1 MSNEGA
7 VILTEEPEITEPA
20 ETQGAIAEVGE
31 FYDDREADDV
41 VENSDLT
48 EPSKESD
55 DSHATEDA
63 TDVEEEAVDVPRSKK
78 SSDRAFAEMRRANE
92 SLESQNAEL
101 LQRIEALE
109 KANKMAQL
117 IETAT
122 QMGLSDSEIEQVV
135 ADAEAEEQAE
145 KERTD
150 MQAEIMRL
158 SEQVLNAEVEKA
170 MQEDLA
176 AIQAIDPSIKS
187 ISDLPEE
194 FFTYRAVMPGLDAY
208 FATKAKEQQ
217 TKFEGARELGK
228 ANSAPVD
235 RDYYTS
241 EELDRLTDKEMD
253 ANWDKVQRSLNRL

>member
-1 MSNEGA
+1 MSTEGA
-7 VILTEEPEITEPA
+7 VVKAEELEVTEPT

-31 FYDDREADDV
+31 FYDDRDTDNA
-41 VENSDLT
+41 VEISDLT
-48 EPSKESD
+48 EPSKEVD
-55 DSHATEDA
+55 EPHATEDES
-63 TDVEEEAVDVPRSKK
+63 DVEEEPVDVPEGKK

-92 SLESQNAEL
+92 SLQSENAEL
-101 LQRIEALE
+101 RERIEALE
-109 KANKMAQL
+109 KATKQAQL

-122 QMGLSDSEIEQVV
+122 QMGLSDAEIQQVI
-135 ADAEAEEQAE
+135 ADAEAEEMAE
-145 KERTD
+145 RERTD
-150 MQAEIMRL
+150 MRAEIERL
-158 SEQVLNAEVEKA
+158 TEQVLNAEVEKA

-176 AIQAIDPSIKS
+176 SIQAIDPSIKS
-187 ISDLPEE
+187 ITDLPED

-241 EELDRLTDKEMD
+241 EELDNLTDKEME
-253 ANWDKVQRSLNRL
+253 ANWEKVQRSLSRL